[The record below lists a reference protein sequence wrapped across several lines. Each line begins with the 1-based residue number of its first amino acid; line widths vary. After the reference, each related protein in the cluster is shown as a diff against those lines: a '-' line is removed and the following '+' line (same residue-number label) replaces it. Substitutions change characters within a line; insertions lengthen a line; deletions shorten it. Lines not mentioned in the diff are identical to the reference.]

1 MIHAFTCLLFP
12 LFARCGPFIDYPATA
27 SEIMHNPAYYSGR
40 PVVVTGRVHDLRQ
53 FRGISM
59 GTPAETFLLCDG
71 TCVHVFRRE
80 HTPVG
85 EGDRVSVRGV
95 FLTLQHIGRMVLRYD
110 IEAAE
115 ISPRS

>member
-12 LFARCGPFIDYPATA
+12 LFAGCGPFVDYTATA
-27 SEIMHNPAYYSGR
+27 SELMRDPAYYSGR
-40 PVVVTGRVHDLRQ
+40 PVVVTGQVHELRQ

-71 TCVHVFRRE
+71 TCVHIFMRE
-80 HTPVG
+80 HTPIR

-95 FLTLQHIGRMVLRYD
+95 FSTLQRIGRMVLRDD
-110 IEAAE
+110 IAAGE
-115 ISPRS
+115 IFPRD